1 LTNGKIVASFIN
13 DLKWE
18 SRPAEVKER
27 ALLCLLDNL
36 GVTLVGTLAPV
47 SRIASDFAIANW
59 RGSDATILIHGN
71 RVSAPGAAF
80 ANGCAGNALDL
91 DDDAIYT
98 RGHPGAQLFPAALAA
113 AEKADAGGKELLE
126 AMVVGYEVAIRSG
139 RCWHHLHEMYHACGS
154 WGSLGCTAAA
164 ARLLKLSPDQIN
176 HALGIAEY
184 HAPNAPMMRAVY
196 SPSMLKHAIG
206 WGAMNGVTSAMLA
219 GAGFTGSPS
228 LLEMD
233 CYRDWISDLGTVYW
247 MADWVFYKE
256 WASCAWG
263 HPAGVA
269 VLKLIDEYKISPE
282 EIEKV
287 KVKAFEEAA
296 ALFQGFPKTTE
307 EAQFSIRWP
316 LACLILDR
324 ELGPNQMLEQR
335 FSDPQVK
342 TMFEKI
348 EVVVDPA
355 VNQLYEE
362 MKEMDLRMHGAVEII
377 LSDGR
382 ILDSGIVERG
392 ADRYCKEDL
401 ELKFRKLAVH
411 VCSQETVDKLVNL
424 VWNFEYIKN
433 VRELT
438 DLII

>member
-1 LTNGKIVASFIN
+1 
-13 DLKWE
+13 
-18 SRPAEVKER
+18 
-27 ALLCLLDNL
+27 
-36 GVTLVGTLAPV
+36 
-47 SRIASDFAIANW
+47 
-59 RGSDATILIHGN
+59 
-71 RVSAPGAAF
+71 
-80 ANGCAGNALDL
+80 
-91 DDDAIYT
+91 
-98 RGHPGAQLFPAALAA
+98 
-113 AEKADAGGKELLE
+113 
-126 AMVVGYEVAIRSG
+126 MV
-139 RCWHHLHEMYHACGS
+139 
-154 WGSLGCTAAA
+154 
-164 ARLLKLSPDQIN
+164 
-176 HALGIAEY
+176 
-184 HAPNAPMMRAVY
+184 
-196 SPSMLKHAIG
+196 KHAIG

-219 GAGFTGSPS
+219 KAGYTGTIFAGNGLNTVIGSQ
-228 LLEMD
+228 
-233 CYRDWISDLGTVYW
+233 ISVTVYW

-263 HPAGVA
+263 HAGGVA

-287 KVKAFEEAA
+287 RVKAFEEAA